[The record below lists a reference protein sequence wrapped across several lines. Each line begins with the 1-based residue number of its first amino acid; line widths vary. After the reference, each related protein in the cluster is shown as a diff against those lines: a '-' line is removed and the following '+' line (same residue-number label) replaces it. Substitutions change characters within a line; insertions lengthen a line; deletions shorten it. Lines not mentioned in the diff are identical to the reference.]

1 MVPRGLGSVVS
12 IALAG
17 FGAGFIVGHPLVGL
31 AAGLAIIVVL
41 MTRRLMQL
49 HAWLKTRDPLDIPE
63 ASGIWGA
70 IFDDIRRLIKESGR
84 REDQL
89 KEALT
94 RFQSANAASPDAI
107 VILSPRNEIEWANP
121 AAAPLLNIHY
131 PRDRRSRIVNLLR
144 DPAFTEY
151 LEHGD
156 YAEALQIS
164 APRAEKELS
173 VRITPFGSLQKLITA
188 RDMTRL
194 AQLEAMRRNFIAN
207 ISHELRTPL
216 TVVAGF
222 VETLRDL
229 EGEARPDIAR
239 HLATMHEQTFRM
251 QRLVDDLLLLSR
263 LETSPPPPSETP
275 VAIGALL
282 DSLKQTGDI
291 LSGGRGHVITVA
303 TDPDLKLLGNEDELR
318 SAFSN
323 LINNAVRYTP
333 DGGRIRIVAR
343 ATADGAEV
351 SVADN
356 GDGIPPQHLPHLTE
370 RFYRV
375 DNARSRATGGTGLG
389 LSIVKHVLLRHEA
402 TLRIESTIGEGSTFT
417 CVFPAH
423 RVVRG
428 PAEIVPLRMQ
438 S

>member
-1 MVPRGLGSVVS
+1 MVPRGLGSVVF
-12 IALAG
+12 IVLAG
-17 FGAGFIVGHPLVGL
+17 FGAGFIVGYPLVGL
-31 AAGLAIIVVL
+31 SAGLALSLAL
-41 MTRRLMQL
+41 MTRRLVQL
-49 HAWLKTRDPLDIPE
+49 QAWLSTRDPLDIPE
-63 ASGIWGA
+63 ASGVWGA
-70 IFDDIRRLIKESGR
+70 IFDNIRKLIKESSR

-131 PRDRRSRIVNLLR
+131 PQDRRSRIMNLLR
-144 DPAFTEY
+144 DPAFMEY

-156 YAEALQIS
+156 YTDALQMA

-188 RDMTRL
+188 RDTTRL
-194 AQLEAMRRNFIAN
+194 AQLEVMRRNFIAN

-216 TVVAGF
+216 TVVTGF

-229 EGEARPDIAR
+229 EGDARPDIAR
-239 HLATMHEQTFRM
+239 HLATMHEQTIRM

-275 VAIGALL
+275 VNVGALL
-282 DSLKQTGDI
+282 ESLKRTGEI
-291 LSGGRGHVITVA
+291 LSGEHRHVITVA
-303 TDPDLKLLGNEDELR
+303 ADPNLKLLGNEEELR

-323 LINNAVRYTP
+323 LVNNAVRYTP
-333 DGGRIRIVAR
+333 DGGRIQIIFQ
-343 ATADGAEV
+343 ATAGGAEV

-356 GDGIPPQHLPHLTE
+356 GEGIAAQHLPHLTE

-389 LSIVKHVLLRHEA
+389 LSIVKHILLRHEA
-402 TLRIESTIGEGSTFT
+402 VLRIESTIGQGSTFT

-428 PAEIVPLRMQ
+428 SAEIIPLRA
-438 S
+438 